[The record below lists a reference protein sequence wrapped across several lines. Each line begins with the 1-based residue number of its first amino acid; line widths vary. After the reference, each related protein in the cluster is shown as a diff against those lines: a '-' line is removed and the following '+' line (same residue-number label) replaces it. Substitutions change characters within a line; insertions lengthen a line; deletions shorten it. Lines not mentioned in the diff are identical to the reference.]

1 MTLDR
6 LPDNVFASVSRI
18 RAASTALGWLR
29 AVGIFE
35 GEEVVVLRRAAFGGP
50 LHLRTGSGGEFA
62 LDRTLA
68 SSIEIDVGN
77 AP

>member
-6 LPDNVFASVSRI
+6 LGIGLSTKVVKI
-18 RAASTALGWLR
+18 RLDDDEAAWVR

-35 GEEVVVLRRAAFGGP
+35 GETVSVLRRALFGGP
-50 LHLRTGSGGEFA
+50 LHVRTGSGGEFA

-68 SSIEIDVGN
+68 DAIDVEGT
-77 AP
+77 P

>member
-1 MTLDR
+1 MTLDLLPNNVRGKVAIIR
-6 LPDNVFASVSRI
+6 LSS
-18 RAASTALGWLR
+18 SGLGWLR

-35 GEEVVVLRRAAFGGP
+35 GERVEVLRRAAFGGP

-68 SSIEIDVGN
+68 ASIDVEVDR
-77 AP
+77 

>member
-1 MTLDR
+1 MTLDH
-6 LPDNVFASVSRI
+6 LPNNVRGRVATIHLSS
-18 RAASTALGWLR
+18 AGLGWLR

-35 GEEVVVLRRAAFGGP
+35 GERVQVLRRAAFGGP

-68 SSIEIDVGN
+68 SSIDVEVEG
-77 AP
+77 

>member
-1 MTLDR
+1 MTLDH
-6 LPDNVFASVSRI
+6 LPDNVFARVSTI
-18 RAASTALGWLR
+18 RLTSGGLGWLR

-35 GEEVVVLRRAAFGGP
+35 GEKVLVLRRAAFGGP

-68 SSIEIDVGN
+68 SSIEIDVES
-77 AP
+77 